1 MTDPQPPA
9 RYKVGLVQM
18 AMSADP
24 DANLKKAVAKVSEAA
39 AAGARLVCLPELFRS
54 QYFAQHEDPALFD
67 LAEPVPG
74 PSTEALGKVAK
85 QAGVVVI
92 VPVFERRAAG
102 LYHNSA
108 AVIDADGRVLG
119 IYRKMHIPDDPA
131 YYEKFYFTPGD
142 LGFRAFDTRVGRIG
156 TLVCWDQWYPEGAR
170 LTALQG
176 ANVLLYPTAIGW
188 HPKEKATH
196 GAQQLDAWRT
206 IQRSHAIANGCY
218 VAAVN
223 RVGHERP
230 AGVDGDGIEFWGS
243 SFLVDPFGAV
253 VAEAPRDREVIV
265 VGEIDLGRIEEV
277 RRGWPFLR
285 DRRID
290 AYAGIGSRFLGNSA
304 GHERQARRVRERGGV
319 DHPRVEFF
327 RFPTNRGW
335 TRDFGPL
342 FVRRSN
348 PQPELAIARF
358 RFNAWA
364 KYPDWNK
371 DDQVPERVAARLKL
385 RLFRARVGARDVVLE
400 GGSIDVNGKGTL
412 LTTEECLLDPAVQV
426 RNPGL
431 GRSEIE
437 AVLRDQLGATN
448 VLWLGRGIAGDDTHG
463 HVDDLCRFVN
473 PRMVVL
479 CRETDAHDANYRA
492 LEENRE
498 RLQGMRLED
507 GSKIEVVDLPI
518 PAPLTFDGPRLP
530 ASYAHFYVSNRT

>member
-1 MTDPQPPA
+1 MTDRQPPA
-9 RYKVGLVQM
+9 RYTVGLVQM

-156 TLVCWDQWYPEGAR
+156 TLVCWDQWYPEAAR

-188 HPKEKATH
+188 HPKEKVTH

-230 AGVDGDGIEFWGS
+230 AAADGDGIEFWGS
-243 SFLVDPFGAV
+243 SFLADPFGAI
-253 VAEAPRDREVIV
+253 VAEAPQDREAIV
-265 VGEIDLGRIEEV
+265 LGEIDLGRIEEV

-290 AYAGIGSRFLGNSA
+290 AYAGIGSRFLD
-304 GHERQARRVRERGGV
+304 
-319 DHPRVEFF
+319 DHP
-327 RFPTNRGW
+327 
-335 TRDFGPL
+335 
-342 FVRRSN
+342 
-348 PQPELAIARF
+348 
-358 RFNAWA
+358 
-364 KYPDWNK
+364 
-371 DDQVPERVAARLKL
+371 
-385 RLFRARVGARDVVLE
+385 
-400 GGSIDVNGKGTL
+400 
-412 LTTEECLLDPAVQV
+412 
-426 RNPGL
+426 
-431 GRSEIE
+431 
-437 AVLRDQLGATN
+437 
-448 VLWLGRGIAGDDTHG
+448 
-463 HVDDLCRFVN
+463 
-473 PRMVVL
+473 
-479 CRETDAHDANYRA
+479 
-492 LEENRE
+492 
-498 RLQGMRLED
+498 
-507 GSKIEVVDLPI
+507 
-518 PAPLTFDGPRLP
+518 
-530 ASYAHFYVSNRT
+530 